1 MRPTPREDPMTLHSL
16 QTRTAAETALAEQFA
31 AAQAAS
37 PAPDREAS
45 FRLFAAK
52 GLPTRRNEAW
62 HYTDLRALFASVAPL
77 AGAADPIAVAAAKL
91 ILTARTPA
99 GAAVLAIVDGR
110 HIPELSD
117 KLPNGVHLTPLAPAA
132 RVAGLRAD
140 ADALLALNS
149 ALAQGGFLIS
159 IEAGAKIAQNI
170 EIVHLISAG
179 AAKSVH
185 SRVLIELGAGAEAR
199 ILESF
204 IGARSGDQR
213 DVATFV
219 DLAKGASLDHAVI
232 VEDSAAL
239 HIESQ
244 VARLGE
250 SARLSAFALVIGG
263 ALVRRQIFA
272 TLSGEHAELA
282 LGGLSL
288 INGERHADTTLVV
301 DHAAPHGQSREFYK
315 HIVADDATG
324 VYQGKVIVQPG
335 AQKTDGGMKSQAI
348 LLSPRAIMNNKPELE
363 IFADDVVCG
372 HGATVGALD
381 PEQTFYLQARG
392 LPKAEAEAM
401 LLEAFGAD
409 AIARVGDEELAELMR
424 EKMRAWLAARAEG
437 AR

>member
-1 MRPTPREDPMTLHSL
+1 MRPTPREEPMTLHSL

-52 GLPTRRNEAW
+52 GLPTRRDEAW
-62 HYTDLRALFASVAPL
+62 HYTDLRSLLANVAPL
-77 AGAADPIAVAAAKL
+77 AGAPDPIALAAAKL
-91 ILTARTPA
+91 TLTARTPA
-99 GAAVLAIVDGR
+99 GATVLAIVDGR
-110 HIPELSD
+110 YIPELSD
-117 KLPNGVHLTPLAPAA
+117 ALPEGIAVAPLAQASGINA
-132 RVAGLRAD
+132 EGD
-140 ADALLALNS
+140 SLLALNS
-149 ALAQGGFLIS
+149 ALAQGGCIVS
-159 IEAGAKIAQNI
+159 VTAGARIAESV
-170 EIVHLISAG
+170 EIVHLTSGGVAT
-179 AAKSVH
+179 SVH
-185 SRVLIELGAGAEAR
+185 SQVSIHIGAGGEAR
-199 ILESF
+199 FVESF
-204 IGARSGDQR
+204 IGARAGDQR
-213 DVATFV
+213 DVATLI
-219 DLAKGASLDHAVI
+219 DLGDGARLAHVVI
-232 VEDSAAL
+232 VEDNAAL
-239 HIESQ
+239 HLESQ
-244 VARLGE
+244 VARLGDK
-250 SARLSAFALVIGG
+250 ARLAAFALVIGG

-272 TLSGEHAELA
+272 TLTGQYADLA

-301 DHAAPHGQSREFYK
+301 DHAAPHGRSREFYK

-409 AIARVGDEELAELMR
+409 AIARVDDEELAELMR

>member
-1 MRPTPREDPMTLHSL
+1 MTLHSL
-16 QTRTAAETALAEQFA
+16 QTRTAAETALAGQFA

-45 FRLFAAK
+45 FRQFAAK
-52 GLPTRRNEAW
+52 GLPTRRDESW
-62 HYTDLRALFASVAPL
+62 HYTDLRSLLASIAPL
-77 AGAADPIAVAAAKL
+77 AGAPDPIALAAAKL
-91 ILTARTPA
+91 TLTARTPA

-110 HIPELSD
+110 YIPELSD
-117 KLPNGVHLTPLAPAA
+117 ALPVGVALASLAQDGRA
-132 RVAGLRAD
+132 RDVD
-140 ADALLALNS
+140 AEGDTLLALNS
-149 ALAQGGFLIS
+149 ALAQGGCVVS
-159 IEAGAKIAQNI
+159 VAAGAKISQNI
-170 EIVHLISAG
+170 EIVHLTSAG

-185 SRVLIELGAGAEAR
+185 SRVRIELGAGAEAR
-199 ILESF
+199 IVESF
-204 IGARSGDQR
+204 LGARSGDQR
-213 DVATFV
+213 DVATFI
-219 DLAKGASLDHAVI
+219 DLSEGARLAHVVI
-232 VEDSAAL
+232 VEDNAAL
-239 HIESQ
+239 HLESQ

-250 SARLSAFALVIGG
+250 KAELSAFGFVIGG

-272 TLSGEHAELA
+272 RLGGRYANLA

-288 INGERHADTTLVV
+288 INGRRHADTTLVV

-315 HIVADDATG
+315 HIVADDAAG

-348 LLSPRAIMNNKPELE
+348 LLSPQAIMNNKPELE

-381 PEQTFYLQARG
+381 PEQTFYLEARG
-392 LPKAEAEAM
+392 LPRAEAEAM

-409 AIARVGDEELAELMR
+409 AIARVDDEELAELMR

-437 AR
+437 VRR

>member
-16 QTRTAAETALAEQFA
+16 KTRTAAETALAEQFA

-45 FRLFAAK
+45 FRLFTAK
-52 GLPTRRNEAW
+52 GLPTRRDEAW
-62 HYTDLRALFASVAPL
+62 HYTDLRSLFANVAPL
-77 AGAADPIAVAAAKL
+77 AGAPDAIALAAAKL
-91 ILTARTPA
+91 TLTARTPA

-110 HIPELSD
+110 YIPELSD
-117 KLPNGVHLTPLAPAA
+117 ALPDGIAVAPLAQASGVSA
-132 RVAGLRAD
+132 EG
-140 ADALLALNS
+140 DALLALNS
-149 ALAQGGFLIS
+149 ALAQGGCVIS
-159 IEAGAKIAQNI
+159 VEAGARIAESI
-170 EIVHLISAG
+170 EIVHLTSG
-179 AAKSVH
+179 GVVTSVH
-185 SRVLIELGAGAEAR
+185 SQVLIHIGAGGAAR
-199 ILESF
+199 IVESF
-204 IGARSGDQR
+204 VGARAGDQR
-213 DVATFV
+213 DVATLI
-219 DLAKGASLDHAVI
+219 DLKDGARLAHVVI
-232 VEDSAAL
+232 VEDNAAL
-239 HIESQ
+239 HLESQ

-250 SARLSAFALVIGG
+250 KAELSAFGLVTGG

-272 TLSGEHAELA
+272 TLSGPYANLA

-288 INGERHADTTLVV
+288 VNGKRHADTTLVV

-315 HIVADDATG
+315 HIIADDAIG

-348 LLSPRAIMNNKPELE
+348 LLSPQAIMNNKPELE

-409 AIARVGDEELAELMR
+409 AIARVDDEELAELMR

-437 AR
+437 AH